1 MIELRDYQRE
11 AVERVYNSWN
21 AGNRN
26 VLAVLPTGAGKSVIM
41 SDVVKEFTNR
51 NKHCA
56 VIAHR
61 NELVSQMSCHLARAG
76 VVHRIIASNSTVAQI
91 TRKHRK
97 LFGKS
102 FINPSTFTAVVGVDT
117 VISRYE
123 NLKEWGRQID
133 LWVQDECFPSGT
145 KITTPDGFKNI
156 EDIKVGD
163 SVVAFNEKNQRF
175 AVKKVISL
183 FKKEKPKQMVSLTFA
198 GHHAIKCTENHPFYT
213 KRGWVRADKLTT
225 NDEVLL
231 YENNENEMYGLRK
244 RNDRNRVL
252 ENLKIFKDGSG
263 ILFKRMCKKI
273 HVKNFFGNNGKDEQK
288 IRLRSYERKKPNEIC
303 RNTRKGFKNSENLK
317 SQTTLSRW
325 KRKTPTFTGKNT
337 FGKIEKL
344 GICQP
349 VLCKNRSLPRS
360 ISTVLQN
367 RCWKFL
373 VENWNRSRRDFS
385 QNHIKADARQEKR
398 RISAWIRVENIE
410 IQERRNHGKHRSSY
424 VYNIG
429 VDDFHTYIANKIVVH
444 NCHHQLSTNKWGRA
458 LQLFSNAR
466 GLGVTATPSRADGQG
481 LGRKADGFMDDMI
494 IGPTTRY
501 LIEHNYLA
509 DYEVV
514 CPKSDLNLNGVETS
528 KNGDWSNQA
537 LRKAAKKSRI
547 VGDVVSNYM
556 LYAPGRKAIVFATD
570 VETAEEIATDFNNVG
585 VKAVSLN
592 GNSQTAYREQSID
605 GFADGNIQV
614 LVNVDLFDEGFDVPA
629 CDVVIMARPTA
640 SLGKYL
646 QMIGRGL
653 RYQPGKV
660 ALVIDHVSNVLRH
673 GLPDKP
679 RQWSLNRRDRRSKQ
693 TKDPEEIEL
702 TTCKKCLKPY
712 EKFRTLCP
720 YCGFEKPLPDPRSRT
735 IEMVEGDLVLLD
747 RESLKRM
754 RAQTLLESPADVGR
768 RVANV
773 AGPIAGKG
781 VANRQMEKIGAQTA
795 LKEVIAQWAAIE
807 RLKGFNDR
815 EIHRKFYILTGLD
828 VLSALSRERSRQ
840 DYEEMTN
847 TVKGWYMK

>member
-1 MIELRDYQRE
+1 MVVKMIELRDYQRE

-41 SDVVKEFTNR
+41 SDVVKDFTNR

-133 LWVQDECFPSGT
+133 LWVCD
-145 KITTPDGFKNI
+145 
-156 EDIKVGD
+156 
-163 SVVAFNEKNQRF
+163 
-175 AVKKVISL
+175 
-183 FKKEKPKQMVSLTFA
+183 
-198 GHHAIKCTENHPFYT
+198 ENHHC
-213 KRGWVRADKLTT
+213 
-225 NDEVLL
+225 
-231 YENNENEMYGLRK
+231 
-244 RNDRNRVL
+244 
-252 ENLKIFKDGSG
+252 LKD
-263 ILFKRMCKKI
+263 
-273 HVKNFFGNNGKDEQK
+273 
-288 IRLRSYERKKPNEIC
+288 
-303 RNTRKGFKNSENLK
+303 
-317 SQTTLSRW
+317 
-325 KRKTPTFTGKNT
+325 
-337 FGKIEKL
+337 
-344 GICQP
+344 
-349 VLCKNRSLPRS
+349 
-360 ISTVLQN
+360 
-367 RCWKFL
+367 
-373 VENWNRSRRDFS
+373 
-385 QNHIKADARQEKR
+385 
-398 RISAWIRVENIE
+398 
-410 IQERRNHGKHRSSY
+410 
-424 VYNIG
+424 
-429 VDDFHTYIANKIVVH
+429 
-444 NCHHQLSTNKWGRA
+444 NKWGRA
-458 LQLFSNAR
+458 LQLFSNAH

-481 LGRKADGFMDDMI
+481 LGRKADGFMDDII

-509 DYEVV
+509 DYEIV

-747 RESLKRM
+747 RESLERM

-768 RVANV
+768 RVASV